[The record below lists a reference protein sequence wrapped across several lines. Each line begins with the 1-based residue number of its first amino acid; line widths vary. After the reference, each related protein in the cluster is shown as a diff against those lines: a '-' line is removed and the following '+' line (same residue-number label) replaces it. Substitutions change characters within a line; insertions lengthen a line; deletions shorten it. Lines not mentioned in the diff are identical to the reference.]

1 MRLDHLLSKEKVE
14 KRNVFYCWV
23 IKETEMGLRRRGSEL
38 LNSMTLPCPLIKF
51 LGTKFVLN
59 SHCACGLSSLSTL
72 LFWCRCGWGTHP
84 FPSRTRRLRPN
95 RPMVLHWR
103 RCGRAGGRQ
112 IKKRKTGKPDKNICW
127 FYQWF
132 KKKRYFL
139 FKWLIKHQS
148 ALYLEN
154 CIHEIWL
161 S

>member
-1 MRLDHLLSKEKVE
+1 MRLDHLLSKGKVE
-14 KRNVFYCWV
+14 KRNVFYCLA
-23 IKETEMGLRRRGSEL
+23 IK
-38 LNSMTLPCPLIKF
+38 LIY
-51 LGTKFVLN
+51 
-59 SHCACGLSSLSTL
+59 
-72 LFWCRCGWGTHP
+72 FWCRCGWGTHP

-112 IKKRKTGKPDKNICW
+112 IKRKKQAKLPDKNRTGTGKWALLETEWNQKIFDKSGANPKSVGKDCYNSW
-127 FYQWF
+127 FLPVIRVCKFACEFW
-132 KKKRYFL
+132 
-139 FKWLIKHQS
+139 WLIKHQS

>member
-1 MRLDHLLSKEKVE
+1 MCFTVELS
-14 KRNVFYCWV
+14 RNY
-23 IKETEMGLRRRGSEL
+23 TEMSLRRRGSEL
-38 LNSMTLPCPLIKF
+38 LNSMTLSCPLIKF

-59 SHCACGLSSLSTL
+59 SYCACGLCSLSTL
-72 LFWCRCGWGTHP
+72 LFWCRCGWGKHP

-112 IKKRKTGKPDKNICW
+112 IKKEKAGLAWWNRCW